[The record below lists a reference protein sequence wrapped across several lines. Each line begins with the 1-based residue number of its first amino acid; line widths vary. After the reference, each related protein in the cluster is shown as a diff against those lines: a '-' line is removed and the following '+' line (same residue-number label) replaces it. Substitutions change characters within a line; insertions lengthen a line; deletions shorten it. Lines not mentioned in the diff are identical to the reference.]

1 MGMSASQLRYV
12 MLTGRKSDVEF
23 QGQQIN
29 QQRTTLATETSAYN
43 TQLLNLVVP
52 TPPSSDQYV
61 TTSYTFSSNGQ
72 TRTVTGS
79 TYDSNSGTYTV
90 NYTTQQTTSQG
101 ESTGSSVFTNVGTPA
116 APQYQINGNTVS
128 AVDNDAVGSAAA
140 ATDAANIAMIEKDCG
155 IPKYKTTLTDGTGT
169 PILDANGKQ
178 TQTDLSPIATN
189 STANNYNAQ
198 DITNLQAIF
207 KGTNGTAV
215 YDPSATYY
223 KYTTGTGAT
232 TATRYVAASDINSS
246 GAAKSYLSTEVAGT
260 AGQGLPANLAE
271 TKFYTYTEGGSPKYV
286 LATDLKNNAGTTT
299 AISTYEVNPNAT
311 VTTSSK
317 MTGAQVTWSNS
328 GRMSSITDSAG
339 HNYSLSVTSAN
350 DNTAYEDAYN
360 EYEYK
365 KNQYDQEMDNINS
378 KIDIVE
384 SQDKKLELK
393 LQNLDT
399 QQQALST
406 EMDSVKKVVDKNIES
421 SFKAFA

>member
-72 TRTVTGS
+72 TRTVAGTVYNAANNPATGAIA
-79 TYDSNSGTYTV
+79 GTYTV
-90 NYTTQQTTSQG
+90 NYTTEETIPQG
-101 ESTGSSVFTNVGTPA
+101 ESTGSSIFSGGLGLPGVPAVPGNPGTPA
-116 APQYQINGNTVS
+116 IPPTNASPPYKTTGGTVLTMVDLTNQNS
-128 AVDNDAVGSAAA
+128 ADYGTNLS
-140 ATDAANIAMIEKDCG
+140 NLSLIAKDCG
-155 IPKYKTTLTDGTGT
+155 IKDKSGNSYG
-169 PILDANGKQ
+169 DAG
-178 TQTDLSPIATN
+178 
-189 STANNYNAQ
+189 
-198 DITNLQAIF
+198 
-207 KGTNGTAV
+207 
-215 YDPSATYY
+215 
-223 KYTTGTGAT
+223 
-232 TATRYVAASDINSS
+232 YVMPQFYSYASD
-246 GAAKSYLSTEVAGT
+246 GKT
-260 AGQGLPANLAE
+260 
-271 TKFYTYTEGGSPKYV
+271 KYV
-286 LATDLKNNAGTTT
+286 LEDDLKNNGNTTT
-299 AISTYEVNPNAT
+299 PISTYDVNDSAK
-311 VTTSSK
+311 VTTSSA
-317 MTGAQVTWSNS
+317 MQNAQVTWSSS
-328 GRMSSITDSAG
+328 GRMASITDSDG

-350 DNTAYEDAYN
+350 DNSAYEDAYN

-365 KNQYDQEMDNINS
+365 KNQYDQQMDNINS
-378 KIDIVE
+378 QVDIVE

-406 EMDSVKKVVDKNIES
+406 EMDSVKKVVDKNIET